1 MPKSRKQAKTGL
13 SDKMEEFC
21 QQYVIDFN
29 ATQACIRA
37 KYAPKTANRT
47 GTKLLSKTV
56 IQNRIQEL
64 IDIKNKKTERTADEV
79 LRAAW
84 KMFELD
90 LANYMTVNEDGELTA
105 IPFDQLPKGATKLIS
120 KIKEKSRITE
130 NADGSRTYKDS
141 QLEYEIPDK
150 VKLLE
155 ILFKHYGLLSPDNKN
170 NFNFN
175 FSAMTDEQLQN
186 IIQGKMPKD

>member
-1 MPKSRKQAKTGL
+1 MPKSRKQVKTGL
-13 SDKMEEFC
+13 SDKMEQFC
-21 QQYVIDFN
+21 QEYIIDFN
-29 ATQACIRA
+29 GAQAAIRA
-37 KYAPKTANRT
+37 GYSAKTAKEQAAQNL
-47 GTKLLSKTV
+47 TKLN
-56 IQNRIQEL
+56 IQCRIREL
-64 IDIKNKKTERTADEV
+64 AEIKKKNTERTADEV

-90 LANYMTVNEDGELTA
+90 LANYMTVNEGGELQA

-175 FSAMTDEQLQN
+175 FSTMTDEQLQN